1 MTSCSAPVNINV
13 DNITGTTDKRDE
25 YRYDYNTSSN
35 IVLKNYGSYASFS
48 YESSS
53 VPQVKCAGSDYTVSE
68 IRLYIP
74 SLHKWGGIRAA
85 AEVIIKHTSSDGKN
99 LLVCIPVRSTGAT
112 TLTTRFFESVNSH
125 LKLINDDEQN
135 TDRTIGMGSVSLNL
149 NNWIPQKR
157 YYAYTASDPFS
168 SSSCSQNYKYV
179 VFDIDDA
186 IKILEGTLNS
196 IKSKYISPSGINT
209 TNASIDVA
217 VSEKD
222 ARQGLDGSFDTD
234 DIYIDCRPIYESDQ
248 TSPFG
253 PGTEQKKVPSN
264 FLDKITEMFATND
277 ILNHPIVIVI
287 FSILLMTAIYN
298 LGTYVFRGYETAMKF
313 KIQKQAQMKMSK

>member
-13 DNITGTTDKRDE
+13 DNIFATTDKRDE

-35 IVLKNYGSYASFS
+35 IVLKNNGSYASFS

-53 VPQVKCAGSDYTVSE
+53 VPQVKYASSDYTVSE
-68 IRLYIP
+68 IRMYIP
-74 SLHKWGGIRAA
+74 SLHKWSGTRAA
-85 AEVIIKHTSSDGKN
+85 AEVIIKHTTSDGKN
-99 LLVCIPVRSTGAT
+99 LLVCIPVKSTGSQ

-125 LKLINDDEQN
+125 LKLINDDTEN
-135 TDRTIGMGSVSLNL
+135 TNKTIGMGSVSLNL

-168 SSSCSQNYKYV
+168 SGSCSQNYNYV
-179 VFDIDDA
+179 VFDIGDA
-186 IKILEGTLNS
+186 IKILASSLNS
-196 IKSKYISPSGINT
+196 IKGNYISASGINT
-209 TNASIDVA
+209 TNANIRVYA
-217 VSEKD
+217 SEK
-222 ARQGLDGSFDTD
+222 AASQGLDGSSDAD

-253 PGTEQKKVPSN
+253 PGTEQKKEPSN

-298 LGTYVFRGYETAMKF
+298 LGTYIFRGYETAMKF